1 MSRDQNIGE
10 VAWNAVVRLIPLLL
24 VAGLVHCGGKSKESS
39 PAPPTS
45 PAVAGPA
52 APPDMTAVPT
62 PGTAP
67 PPAVPEKEPEY
78 VGGWLDAQGKEVL
91 RLPEYRTFQFVAPDL
106 ASACKYD
113 QFGFLRHCVAVDR
126 AGRVGKELAGPLMAA
141 LRNEEK
147 KPLYQVGMDRGQEK
161 SPYLGVL
168 GPDLEPIM
176 SARYASIDCVASCR
190 AFITLEKDDS
200 DAMHRRHQDYNVPV
214 NEYTYRLHDRRG
226 FEMKVLLG
234 RAVVGAEIVPDFVE
248 WLMTPAGGARLAPF
262 RKKDAW
268 GLVNLAG
275 KVVMEPTH
283 EVLRTLPSGAALVG
297 AECDEKYLMSDYVDC
312 KRWEVLDSKGQ
323 TLVGPV
329 SRLALPIGR
338 EVRNLVLYNEV
349 SCVLFKEDGSPVTF
363 EGCDG
368 LLDLPS
374 ARRVAFLNKESG
386 LWGLADDTGKTLVEP
401 TWRHVGRR
409 GLDSGQQIMAAYG
422 EPEAGLIP
430 VMTRDASG
438 IEQEGAVDLE
448 GKVVIDLKWER
459 VWPTEDLVYV
469 RSAGKWGVLDRAG
482 KELLSPRYEK
492 LERISNG
499 ADVYYFPVQDGKY
512 CHVTP
517 KGVEVLCG
525 TDDFLPR
532 SRHHLIVKKN
542 GKRHLHAYAT
552 GKQLVEQPLPKN
564 MDGFGL
570 YVDGKSRLIAWA
582 SEIPGG
588 RVLYALVGPD
598 GPLTPFRYSELGAD
612 RPGFVSK
619 SAPALTPFFIDNR
632 KPAQPTP

>member
-1 MSRDQNIGE
+1 MSRDQNPR
-10 VAWNAVVRLIPLLL
+10 AFSWNAAIRLIPLLL
-24 VAGLVHCGGKSKESS
+24 AAGLVQCGGKSKESS
-39 PAPPTS
+39 PAAPAS
-45 PAVAGPA
+45 PAVSGPA
-52 APPDMTAVPT
+52 APPDMTTVPA
-62 PGTAP
+62 PDMAP
-67 PPAVPEKEPEY
+67 PPAVPERAPEY

-113 QFGFLRHCVAVDR
+113 QFGFLRHCVVVDR
-126 AGRVGKELAGPLMAA
+126 AGRVGKELAGPLVVA
-141 LRNEEK
+141 LQNEEK
-147 KPLYQVGMDRGQEK
+147 KPLYQVEMDRGQEK

-168 GPDLEPIM
+168 GPDLEPILFTQ
-176 SARYASIDCVASCR
+176 YASIDCVASCR
-190 AFITLEKDDS
+190 SFITLEKDDS
-200 DAMHRRHQDYNVPV
+200 DAMHRRNQNYSVPV

-226 FEMKVLLG
+226 SEMKVLLG
-234 RAVVGAEIVPDFVE
+234 PAVVGAEIVPDFVE

-262 RKKDAW
+262 RRKNAW

-283 EVLRTLPSGAALVG
+283 EVLRTLPSGAALIG
-297 AECDEKYLMSDYVDC
+297 AECNENYLMSDYVSC
-312 KRWEVLDSKGQ
+312 KRWEVLDPKGQ

-338 EVRNLVLYNEV
+338 EMRNLVLYNEN
-349 SCVLFKEDGSPVTF
+349 SCVLFKEDGTPVTF

-409 GLDSGQQIMAAYG
+409 GLDDRNLNESVYG

-459 VWPTEDLVYV
+459 VWHTEDLVYV
-469 RSAGKWGVLDRAG
+469 RSGGKWGVLDRAG
-482 KELLSPRYEK
+482 TELLSPRYEK
-492 LERISNG
+492 LERISTG
-499 ADVYYFPVQDGKY
+499 GDVHYFPVQDGKN

-532 SRHHLIVKKN
+532 SRHHLIVEKNKK
-542 GKRHLHAYAT
+542 RYLHAYAT
-552 GKQLVEQPLPKN
+552 GKQLVEPPLPKK
-564 MDGFGL
+564 MHGLEL
-570 YVDGKSRLIAWA
+570 YVDRKARTIAWA
-582 SEIPGG
+582 SETPEG

-598 GPLTPFRYSELGAD
+598 GPLTPFRYSELGAG

-632 KPAQPTP
+632 KPVQPKP